1 MRTITVVQLYEMAK
15 AAGIKQRL
23 WQELRFSP
31 ETIQSW
37 DELEYIAVHDRSMT
51 KGVLVIELGGSI
63 YLTPFEISRGISDGA
78 TGRLKPV
85 ICDLCYTWQGGGNA
99 GMLTVIRKSD
109 QHSFTYLCCADLRC
123 SDHVRTKTAAAQRS
137 RTQLHEDL
145 NNEQRSERLAL
156 RLRRFVEN
164 LEINAAGLA

>member
-1 MRTITVVQLYEMAK
+1 MQAITTQQLAEMAK

-23 WQELRFSP
+23 RQELRFSP
-31 ETIQSW
+31 ESIESW
-37 DELEYIAVHDRSMT
+37 DELEYLAVYDRSMT
-51 KGVLVIELGGSI
+51 KGVLVIELGGSM
-63 YLTPFEISRGISDGA
+63 YLAPFEISRGISDGS

-123 SDHVRTKTAAAQRS
+123 SDHVRTKTVAAERS

-156 RLRRFVEN
+156 KLRRFVEN
-164 LEINAAGLA
+164 LELNAVGVE